1 MARIHSNFER
11 NIQDGDLRES
21 YINRDLRTTATAG
34 RRPPEFRS
42 EMHSTSNLFVTIY
55 YFVDSQGPKHS

>member
-1 MARIHSNFER
+1 MARTHSNFER

-21 YINRDLRTTATAG
+21 YINRDLRTAAAAG

>member
-1 MARIHSNFER
+1 MARTHSNFEWD
-11 NIQDGDLRES
+11 IQDGDLRES
-21 YINRDLRTTATAG
+21 YINRDLHSATRAG